1 MRRPQRASR
10 RLLDRSSRVRLRLK
24 LVLIL
29 SFNLYYLLSIY
40 FFLIPLFYIRI
51 LQHFPVQKLHIQFLT

>member
-1 MRRPQRASR
+1 MRRPQRVSR
-10 RLLDRSSRVRLRLK
+10 QLLDRSSRVRLRLK

-40 FFLIPLFYIRI
+40 FFLIPLFYINI
-51 LQHFPVQKLHIQFLT
+51 LQHFPGQKLRIRFLT